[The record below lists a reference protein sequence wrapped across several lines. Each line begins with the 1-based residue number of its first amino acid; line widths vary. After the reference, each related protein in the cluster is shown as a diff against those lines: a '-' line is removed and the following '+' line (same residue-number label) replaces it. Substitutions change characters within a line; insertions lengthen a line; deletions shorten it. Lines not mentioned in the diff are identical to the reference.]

1 MVLTGR
7 IVLKEEP
14 LLRGGVV
21 SNVIDSFIACIL
33 GLADLEPEEF
43 TERKDASKSERIVTT
58 L

>member
-1 MVLTGR
+1 VVLTGR

-14 LLRGGVV
+14 LLRKGVV
-21 SNVIDSFIACIL
+21 SNVIDSFIACIS
-33 GLADLEPEEF
+33 GLADLESEEF